1 MRLCHYNETQRKSQI
16 VSHAKLIELTLPFC
30 LQALR
35 APVKWKAEQL
45 AYKNGDVETLLTP
58 ILVSDQTSTS
68 YDSWE
73 MRNEFLDLKEGDNEG
88 LVSLL
93 NKVGYWS

>member
-1 MRLCHYNETQRKSQI
+1 M
-16 VSHAKLIELTLPFC
+16 
-30 LQALR
+30 
-35 APVKWKAEQL
+35 KWKAEQL